1 MERLIGSV
9 SVAKL
14 KGENGEGK
22 FVLRLGTEAFSMD
35 KVKAETLCFMFAT
48 QLGYVMHKRESA
60 NENSTREKPLG
71 EAVKSE

>member
-1 MERLIGSV
+1 MERIIASV

-14 KGENGEGK
+14 KNKGKENQEDK

-35 KVKAETLCFMFAT
+35 TIQAEKLCFMFAT

-60 NENSTREKPLG
+60 NENSTKDKPLG
-71 EAVKSE
+71 V